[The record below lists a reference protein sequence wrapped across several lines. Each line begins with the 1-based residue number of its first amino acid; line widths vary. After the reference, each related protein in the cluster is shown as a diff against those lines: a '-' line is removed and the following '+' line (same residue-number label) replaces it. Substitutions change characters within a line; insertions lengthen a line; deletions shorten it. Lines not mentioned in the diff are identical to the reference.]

1 MKDSASKTIWP
12 RFKRRFGS
20 FQLVTLSVGTILIVS
35 VAVLLGTLWEYC
47 NRVSTPSRQQV
58 QNIWSDLVL
67 RGWLSQ
73 FVTICSAILRIC
85 ISMQLLLVCMML
97 ASLAL
102 ENRQVRDQDIGIT
115 FIHQYA
121 NSGPFGIA
129 WQFITAAKSARKS
142 LGLLAIMLLT
152 LESVFVQFSSTILFG
167 DLKLVLLREGFD
179 TMTQVNYTF
188 GTWDPGDD
196 LNMLR
201 ATPIEFPVFAEKS
214 AARIT
219 VTGGKTAGMVD
230 SGSVIRALLPLRGSK
245 LASLASY
252 RGPVMAVNTQAV
264 CFAPKFVNA
273 TVQFHRLP
281 PLGPQSPGIEWRT
294 IETVNFLAQID
305 NMEAGSANRKLFER
319 SSLKF
324 GGIEFD
330 FAPINCTLTANT
342 TSICEVTDTIERHER
357 TPREVNGFPAVNM
370 TDVGLHWLLVSN
382 SSWINSSNINPT
394 PIKRDGNEAFDG
406 TEWATQNFPSQDLRI
421 RHSLCAILFKW
432 AAGGVDVDVT
442 SNYTEPRLYRNPPSA
457 DGSWEFDTTYV
468 QRQLGSDGPK
478 RMSNQDRGILNLPS
492 FNRNESQK
500 IQSIGWSLRLRST
513 RAEYGTTIPG
523 ARTGETRLFEPT
535 VETLFMNSYHDTK
548 QLSLAWE
555 AAMMTSFTTFYYHL
569 LDFFVLPGD
578 ATIRFFKWYA
588 VPRKSLGLFVVF
600 ANIVLHFVLVSVIL
614 WAFFSSQSFKD
625 GIPDLEELRYLA
637 LRKQTGSN
645 TIIEFTTR
653 TTSRK
658 RRTHDKY
665 VAVDSGEE

>member
-1 MKDSASKTIWP
+1 MKDSTSKRIWP
-12 RFKRRFGS
+12 RLRRRFGG
-20 FQLVTLSVGTILIVS
+20 FQLVALSVGTILIFS
-35 VAVLLGTLWEYC
+35 IAVLLGTLWEYC
-47 NRVSTPSRQQV
+47 NRVSTPSRLQE

-85 ISMQLLLVCMML
+85 ISAQLLLVCMML

-102 ENRQVRDQDIGIT
+102 ENRQVRDQDIGKT

-129 WQFITAAKSARKS
+129 WPFIAAAKSARRS
-142 LGLLAIMLLT
+142 LGLLAIVLLT
-152 LESVFVQFSSTILFG
+152 LESVFVQFSSTILLG
-167 DLKLVLLREGFD
+167 DLKLVSLREGFD
-179 TMTQVNYTF
+179 TVTQVNYTF
-188 GTWDPGDD
+188 GTWAPGDD

-219 VTGGKTAGMVD
+219 VTGGNSAGMVD
-230 SGSVIRALLPLRGSK
+230 SGSVIRALLPLRGLK

-252 RGPVMAVNTQAV
+252 RGPVTAVNTQAV

-281 PLGPQSPGIEWRT
+281 PLDPQSPDNEWRT

-305 NMEAGSANRKLFER
+305 NMKAGSANRKLFER

-324 GGIEFD
+324 GGVEFD
-330 FAPINCTLTANT
+330 FAPINCTLTANK
-342 TSICEVTDTIERHER
+342 TSICEVTDTIERNER

-370 TDVGLHWLLVSN
+370 TDIGLHWLLVSN
-382 SSWINSSNINPT
+382 SSWTNSSNINPI
-394 PIKRDGNEAFDG
+394 PIKRDGNETFDG
-406 TEWATQNFPSQDLRI
+406 TEWATQNFSAQNLRI
-421 RHSLCAILFKW
+421 RNSLCAILFKW
-432 AAGGVDVDVT
+432 AVGDVDVDVT
-442 SNYTEPRLYRNPPSA
+442 SNYTEPRLYRKPPSA
-457 DGSWEFDTTYV
+457 DDGWEFDTTYV

-492 FNRNESQK
+492 FNRNESQT
-500 IQSIGWSLRLRST
+500 IQSIGWSLRLQST
-513 RAEYGTTIPG
+513 RAEYGATIPG
-523 ARTGETRLFEPT
+523 AKTGETQLFEST
-535 VETLFMNSYHDTK
+535 VETVFKNSYLDTK

-569 LDFFVLPGD
+569 LDFFMLPGD
-578 ATIRFFKWYA
+578 ATIRLFKSYA
-588 VPRKSLGLFVVF
+588 IPQKSLGLFLVF
-600 ANIVLHFVLVSVIL
+600 ANIVLHFVLASVIL

-625 GIPDLEELRYLA
+625 GIPDPEELGYFA
-637 LRKQTGSN
+637 LRKQTDSN
-645 TIIEFTTR
+645 TSIELTR
-653 TTSRK
+653 ATSRK